1 MQGDEEQI
9 RGVVDTWL
17 AATAAGDAETILG
30 LMTEDVVFLLPGRG
44 PMRREEFASIA
55 RSSAGSMRPKFECVA
70 DIHEVE
76 VSGDLAYL
84 WNRLGIAITPPG
96 ADRPIER
103 SGYTLSIFR
112 RIDGKWL
119 LSRDANLVTT
129 LR

>member
-1 MQGDEEQI
+1 MLSDEEQI
-9 RGVVDTWL
+9 RGVVETWL
-17 AATAAGDAETILG
+17 SATAAGDVETILS

-55 RSSAGSMRPKFECVA
+55 RASAGTALPKFESVA

-84 WNRLGIAITPPG
+84 WNRLALAITPPG
-96 ADRPIER
+96 VARPIER

-112 RIDGKWL
+112 RVNGKWL